1 MKMHREKCI
10 SMISYSII
18 IFLIILFVYSDR
30 FFAETKQPVFQ
41 KGFSFCCYC
50 NSCCSKEESYQS
62 LKNLK
67 DLGVEWVAII
77 VTWYQKDSKSTD
89 IYPAPSS
96 ASDESIIYIIE
107 KAHSEGLKVMLKP
120 QLDCEDG
127 TFRGWI
133 NFLSDEEW
141 SVWFINYKKFILHY
155 AKLAQIHKV
164 EQFCIGT
171 ELTSSISYEE
181 NWREIIKDI
190 RKIYSGYLTY
200 AANWDEY
207 EKVKFW
213 DELDYAGIDA
223 YFPLWLFPSP
233 DISLLVKGWK
243 IWLRNIEEWQK
254 KISKPVI
261 FTEIG
266 YRSIEGASKLPW
278 DWKIDN
284 KVNLSEQANCYE
296 ATFKTFYNK
305 PWFYGFYWWCWE
317 PDENIGGEKDKG
329 FTPYKKPAG
338 EILKKWYSSNER

>member
-1 MKMHREKCI
+1 MKEMRRI
-10 SMISYSII
+10 NYNYFLFLI
-18 IFLIILFVYSDR
+18 IFLFLPSNI
-30 FFAETKQPVFQ
+30 FAETKYPVFQ
-41 KGFSFCCYC
+41 KGFSFCCFC
-50 NSCCSKEESYQS
+50 DSCCNKDSAYKS

-67 DLGVEWVAII
+67 DTGTEWIAI
-77 VTWYQKDSKSTD
+77 TLLWYQKDASSTD
-89 IYPAPSS
+89 IYPVSSS
-96 ASDESIIYIIE
+96 ATDESIIYIISS
-107 KAHSEGLKVMLKP
+107 AHSEGLKVMLKP

-133 NFLSDEEW
+133 NFSSDEEW
-141 SVWFINYKKFILHY
+141 NVWFKNYKKFILHY
-155 AKLAQIHKV
+155 ARIAEIYNV
-164 EQFCIGT
+164 EQFCIGC
-171 ELTSSISYEE
+171 ELSSTVNKDIE
-181 NWREIIKDI
+181 WREIIKDV

-223 YFPLWLFPSP
+223 YFPLWLFPNP
-233 DISLLVKGWK
+233 DMPLLVKGWK
-243 IWLRNIEEWQK
+243 FWLRNIEDWQK
-254 KISKPVI
+254 RIQKPVI

-266 YRSIEGASKLPW
+266 YRSIDGASKLPG

-284 KVNLSEQANCYE
+284 KINLSEQANCYE

-317 PDENIGGEKDKG
+317 PDDNAGGENDKG
-329 FTPYKKPAG
+329 YTPYKKLAE